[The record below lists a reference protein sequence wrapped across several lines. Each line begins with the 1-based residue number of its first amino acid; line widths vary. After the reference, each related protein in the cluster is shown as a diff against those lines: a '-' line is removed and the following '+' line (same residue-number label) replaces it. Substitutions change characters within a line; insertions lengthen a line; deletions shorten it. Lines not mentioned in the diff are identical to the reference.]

1 MNSKNNSK
9 LNDAV
14 KMKISGLADSN
25 FTPDLEIIFP
35 KGLRTL
41 SDSDPAM
48 VRLLGMDLE
57 AFWKEISEDPKMV
70 AAGFKPSPEAT
81 KTLLSFQDYL
91 GSRLQETIIS

>member
-41 SDSDPAM
+41 SDSD
-48 VRLLGMDLE
+48 RNG
-57 AFWKEISEDPKMV
+57 WV
-70 AAGFKPSPEAT
+70 AW
-81 KTLLSFQDYL
+81 Y
-91 GSRLQETIIS
+91 GSRSILEGN